1 MVDSSDDVSR
11 LHNKYSITLVTPS
24 SYWLSLVISMLIMA
38 CVITMSHVWYG
49 IGSISQIAPYLAGGL
64 VVLGITQIIDS
75 RLIAKK
81 EYSKALHQSLY
92 GSLLWALILLSGL
105 AAVRVLS
112 LDAPPVQYVGIG
124 MMIFVA
130 FRLGMLT
137 TTLGV
142 PARKAWAHCHTA
154 TSCSIYCND
163 SIWIHGVNTC
173 KAGSTSSI
181 IWIWW
186 CTLGSPFVS
195 IRVQMVIFIKC

>member
-130 FRLGMLT
+130 FRLGDAYDYIGCSSKK
-137 TTLGV
+137 GV
-142 PARKAWAHCHTA
+142 GHCHTA
-154 TSCSIYCND
+154 TSCSIY
-163 SIWIHGVNTC
+163 
-173 KAGSTSSI
+173 
-181 IWIWW
+181 
-186 CTLGSPFVS
+186 
-195 IRVQMVIFIKC
+195 

>member
-1 MVDSSDDVSR
+1 MSDMVDSSDDVSR

-105 AAVRVLS
+105 AAVRILS

-142 PARKAWAHCHTA
+142 PARKAWAIAILQPVAVFTQ
-154 TSCSIYCND
+154 SND
-163 SIWIHGVNTC
+163 SNGFMEYLLEFFSWQLVLNP
-173 KAGSTSSI
+173 I
-181 IWIWW
+181 I
-186 CTLGSPFVS
+186 C
-195 IRVQMVIFIKC
+195 VIYRP